1 MISYG
6 EETRFPQEEST
17 FEELCCKSPG
27 GSGGR
32 SFGLEP
38 ISTQGGMLIAG
49 FRGLGFRGLGC
60 RGLGS
65 RVLGLRC
72 RV

>member
-1 MISYG
+1 MWSATEKKRG
-6 EETRFPQEEST
+6 FPKEST